1 MDGFGGGFAQYGG
14 QQGMGG
20 FGMGGYGGGA
30 GFMAQSPAGSNP
42 SNTSPNGQQREGEG
56 QAVLAVTI
64 HNLRKASQDA
74 QGSVD
79 KMRVHGKP
87 VGQSMFFTVVAKV
100 EQIVP
105 EQNQMAYKIN
115 DGTGK
120 IWAKLYVGHGETPAQ
135 VEEWQYHR
143 FVGNIR
149 GFGGHDFHLGV
160 HCIRKAELNE
170 YAYHFAETQRIFCK
184 LVLQAGKIG
193 DSTSPAPVKHLDFA
207 GSPVRS
213 AAPNQQP
220 MAPGLGGQQPLGA
233 QSFQPGLPGQPLQ
246 PLQPHQQFGAPP
258 LQQANG
264 QSFQPGAPPAGAGG
278 FQQVSQP
285 FQQPVQQVPPQGQA
299 FGGGQL
305 PFNAAVSDSEVQTF
319 FTGSAEG
326 RLREDAYRHF
336 ANRISAGDLD
346 VILDRLI
353 QDGHMYGVGDNRFQA
368 CT

>member
-1 MDGFGGGFAQYGG
+1 
-14 QQGMGG
+14 
-20 FGMGGYGGGA
+20 MGGYGGGA

-193 DSTSPAPVKHLDFA
+193 DSTSPAPVKQLFA
-207 GSPVRS
+207 GSPVKVPS
-213 AAPNQQP
+213 MGGQPAPLQ
-220 MAPGLGGQQPLGA
+220 QQPL
-233 QSFQPGLPGQPLQ
+233 QQQPLQQQPFQGQPRQQLGQPLQ
-246 PLQPHQQFGAPP
+246 QVP
-258 LQQANG
+258 
-264 QSFQPGAPPAGAGG
+264 PGA
-278 FQQVSQP
+278 QP
-285 FQQPVQQVPPQGQA
+285 FQPAAPAPPGAQP
-299 FGGGQL
+299 F
-305 PFNAAVSDSEVQTF
+305 
-319 FTGSAEG
+319 
-326 RLREDAYRHF
+326 
-336 ANRISAGDLD
+336 
-346 VILDRLI
+346 
-353 QDGHMYGVGDNRFQA
+353 
-368 CT
+368 